1 MINIAIIGAGPYG
14 LSIAACL
21 RRNGVPFRIFGRPMD
36 SWQSHMP
43 KGMLLKSDGF
53 ASNLHDPDGEFTL
66 KRFCAERNIAYG
78 DNAIPVRLDTFTDYG
93 HAFRARMVG
102 ELSDKQ
108 LVRLEKIDG
117 GFQLGFDDG
126 ETVQARRVVLAVGV
140 THFGQ
145 IPATLAHLPREFV
158 SHSFAHCDLAPLRGR
173 SVLVVGAGSSATDL
187 AGLLHQAGVDV
198 QLVGRPSELKF
209 HGKPE
214 IGKRR
219 SLWQRLRHPK
229 SGLGPGFRNHF
240 VANWPEV
247 FYYLPESLRLKAVR
261 KILGPSGGWFARD
274 MVVGKVPLVL
284 GYTIERAEVQNGK
297 AVLHLRGKDGS
308 RRDVSADHIIAAT
321 GYKPDMDRLAF
332 LSPEIRSN
340 LKTLDR
346 APVLSPSFESSEPGL
361 YFAGVAAVNSF
372 GPLMRFAYG
381 ARFAADTITRSLAKA
396 SAKEALPLPA
406 AQMAA
411 SEAANR

>member
-21 RRNGVPFRIFGRPMD
+21 RQNGVPFRIFGRPMD
-36 SWQSHMP
+36 SWMSHMP

-53 ASNLHDPDGEFTL
+53 ASNLHDPNNELTL

-78 DNAIPVRLDTFTDYG
+78 DSGIPVRLDTFTNYG
-93 HAFRARMVG
+93 LAFRERMVG
-102 ELSDKQ
+102 ELSDKH
-108 LVRLEKIDG
+108 LVSLEKVDG
-117 GFQLGFDDG
+117 GFQLGFEDG

-145 IPATLAHLPREFV
+145 IPATLAHLPQGYV
-158 SHSFAHCDLAPLRGR
+158 SHSFQHHDLDPLRGR
-173 SVLVVGAGSSATDL
+173 SVIVVGAGSSASDL
-187 AGLLHQAGVDV
+187 AGLLHQAGAQV
-198 QLVGRPSELKF
+198 QIVARPKELKF

-214 IGKRR
+214 IGRHR
-219 SLWQRLRHPK
+219 SLWQQLRHPK
-229 SGLGPGFRNHF
+229 SGLGPGLRNRF
-240 VANWPEV
+240 FANWPHL
-247 FYYLPESLRLKAVR
+247 FYYLPESVRLKFVR
-261 KILGPSGGWFARD
+261 TILGPSGGWFARD

-284 GYTIERAEVQNGK
+284 GYAIERAEVQNGK
-297 AVLHLRGKDGS
+297 AILHLRGKDGS

-332 LSPEIRSN
+332 LSSEIRSN

-361 YFAGVAAVNSF
+361 YFAGVAAANSF
-372 GPLMRFAYG
+372 GPLMRFAFG
-381 ARFAADTITRSLAKA
+381 SRFAASTIARALVKA
-396 SAKEALPLPA
+396 SAKEALPLA
-406 AQMAA
+406 SRQMATT
-411 SEAANR
+411 EAVNR

>member
-1 MINIAIIGAGPYG
+1 MINIAVIGAGPYG

-21 RRNGVPFRIFGRPMD
+21 RRNGIPFRIFGRPMD

-66 KRFCAERNIAYG
+66 KRFCTERNIAYG

-145 IPATLAHLPREFV
+145 IPATLAHLPKKYI
-158 SHSFAHCDLAPLRGR
+158 SHSFAHNDLSPWRGR
-173 SVLVVGAGSSATDL
+173 SVIVVGAGSSATDL
-187 AGLLHQAGVDV
+187 AGLLRQAGAEV
-198 QLVGRPSELKF
+198 QIVARPTELKF

-214 IGKRR
+214 IGKKR
-219 SLWQRLRHPK
+219 SLLHRLRHPG
-229 SGLGPGFRNHF
+229 SGLGPGFRNRF

-247 FYYLPESLRLKAVR
+247 FYYLPESIRLKAVK

-274 MVVGKVPLVL
+274 MVIGKVPLVL
-284 GYTIERAEVQNGK
+284 GYTIERAEILDGK

-346 APVLSPSFESSEPGL
+346 APVLSASFESSEPGL

-396 SAKEALPLPA
+396 SAKESMPLPA

>member
-21 RRNGVPFRIFGRPMD
+21 RKNGVPFRIFGRPMD
-36 SWQSHMP
+36 SWKSHMP

-53 ASNLHDPDGEFTL
+53 ASNLHDPNSELTL
-66 KRFCAERNIAYG
+66 KRFCTERNIAYG
-78 DNAIPVRLDTFTDYG
+78 DTGIPVRLDTFTDYG
-93 HAFRARMVG
+93 LAFRERMVG

-108 LVRLEKIDG
+108 LVSLDKIEG
-117 GFQLGFDDG
+117 GFQLRFDDG

-145 IPATLAHLPREFV
+145 IPATLAHLPAGYV
-158 SHSFAHCDLAPLRGR
+158 SHSFEHHDLAPLRGR
-173 SVLVVGAGSSATDL
+173 SVIVIGAGSSASDL
-187 AGLLHQAGVDV
+187 AGLLHQAGAEV
-198 QLVGRPSELKF
+198 QIVARPTELKF

-219 SLWQRLRHPK
+219 SLWQKLRHPK
-229 SGLGPGFRNHF
+229 SGLGPGLRNRF
-240 VANWPEV
+240 FANCPQL
-247 FYYLPESLRLKAVR
+247 FYYLPESVRLKFVR
-261 KILGPSGGWFARD
+261 TILGPSGGWFARD

-284 GYTIERAEVQNGK
+284 GFSIERAEVQNGK
-297 AVLHLRGKDGS
+297 AILHLRGRDGS

-332 LSPEIRSN
+332 LSAEIRSN
-340 LKTLDR
+340 LKLLDR
-346 APVLSPSFESSEPGL
+346 APVLTPSFESSEPGL
-361 YFAGVAAVNSF
+361 YFAGVAAANSF

-381 ARFAADTITRSLAKA
+381 ARFAANTITRTLVKV
-396 SAKEALPLPA
+396 SAKETAGVASP
-406 AQMAA
+406 QMAA
-411 SEAANR
+411 TEAINR